1 MAGTYES
8 VKKEMEKLLNQQEFA
23 IHERLPAEV
32 DMAKRFH
39 VSRVTYRNVVKAL
52 EKEGKLYVKHGSGTY
67 VSKPLPHIESSLEIL
82 ESTGKMIRNAGFRES
97 ERKEILEIA
106 NGADYPEVCDLFEVE
121 ANTKFIKLERYRY
134 ADDET
139 VSYSINFMLYSQVG
153 EIFEKLAFS
162 GSLFEY
168 LENNCNI
175 EISCADTEM
184 VAVEGQHPIL
194 DKLNTGSSKSI
205 MLLKQLHYNLANEPV
220 LFSYDYLRN
229 DIFHFRIRRRR

>member
-67 VSKPLPHIESSLEIL
+67 VSKPLPHIDSSLEIL

-106 NGADYPEVCDLFEVE
+106 NGADYPE
-121 ANTKFIKLERYRY
+121 
-134 ADDET
+134 
-139 VSYSINFMLYSQVG
+139 VG